1 MHLLPL
7 PARCRVLPSVL
18 VGCWILLLPAYDL
31 LGRPRSGAGNY
42 ESHRALYTARIHA
55 YSLLSILLLPD
66 EAQSTSALP
75 KARSNCQTIALD
87 SFDKRRDDLAAL
99 LLVEGDNLLAE
110 LRDIWLR
117 GGQYPLL
124 VR

>member
-66 EAQSTSALP
+66 EAQSTSALS
-75 KARSNCQTIALD
+75 KARSDCQTIALD
-87 SFDKRRDDLAAL
+87 GLDERRDNLTSF
-99 LLVEGDNLLAE
+99 LLVEVDDLLADSGDVC
-110 LRDIWLR
+110 R
-117 GGQYPLL
+117 Y
-124 VR
+124 